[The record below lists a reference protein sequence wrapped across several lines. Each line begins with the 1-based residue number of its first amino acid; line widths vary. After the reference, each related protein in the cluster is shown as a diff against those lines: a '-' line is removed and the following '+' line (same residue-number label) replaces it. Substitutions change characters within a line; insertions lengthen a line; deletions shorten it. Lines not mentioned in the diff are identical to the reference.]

1 MNFPCRD
8 ILQETA
14 RLEVPCPSQLVIS
27 HGSALVVRGIRPEH
41 EGSDIDIVTS
51 RENIDYLCEVLG
63 FLVTPR
69 VVGIGDDGVKHS
81 IVVCHDTE
89 HRFDVHEWDFSVL
102 QERQTGN
109 GRMSL
114 EQLISESDQDELTD
128 IWVAKP
134 ELVLRTKVGTNRPK
148 DIQDV
153 RRIQQYLKLGH

>member
-14 RLEVPCPSQLVIS
+14 RLAVPHPDKLVIS
-27 HGSALVVRGIRPEH
+27 HGSALVVRGIRSEH
-41 EGSDIDIVTS
+41 AGSDIDIVTTKQ
-51 RENIDYLCEVLG
+51 NIDYLREVLG
-63 FLVTPR
+63 FIVTPK
-69 VVGIGDDGVKHS
+69 VVSINDDGVKHS
-81 IVVCHDTE
+81 IVVCHDAQ

-102 QERQTGN
+102 QEQQVGN

-114 EQLISESDQDELTD
+114 EQLIAESDQDAPTG

-134 ELVLRTKVGTNRPK
+134 ELVLKTKIGTNRPK

-153 RRIQQYLKLGH
+153 RRIQQYLKTGR